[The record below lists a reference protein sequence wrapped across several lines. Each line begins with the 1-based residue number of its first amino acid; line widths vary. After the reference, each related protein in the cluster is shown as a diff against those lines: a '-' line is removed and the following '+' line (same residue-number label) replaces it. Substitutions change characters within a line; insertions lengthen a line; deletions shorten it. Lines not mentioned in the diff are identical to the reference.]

1 MPIPLDKLI
10 DTEENVYELTC
21 AAIKEAHNVS
31 ESNDKERIEETEK
44 ITSHVLAQ
52 ILNGDVSYSKSE

>member
-10 DTEENVYELTC
+10 DCEDNVYELTC

-31 ESNDKERIEETEK
+31 ESSKKEEIEETKK
-44 ITSHVLAQ
+44 ITSHVLEQ
-52 ILNGDVSYSKSE
+52 ILNGDVTYVKGE